1 MIPIVDIERARIV
14 VLRVHEAFRARSG
27 LLSETDDLVEN
38 QIPSGVEPLSRDHA
52 LFLFYSV
59 VNDHG
64 MKSSRLYARAKA
76 LFLEN
81 HDLFEPFRVIEDFN
95 SPEDERLV
103 ELTGRQLG
111 TRYPKETAKTWY
123 LNSKRLVERF
133 DGDPRNLFR
142 CAPDARTL
150 MKEITTFRGYGPKI
164 GGMLLRAVIG
174 LGFADVMGVEEVLV
188 PVDIHDSRI
197 SFLTG
202 ILRLDDHNNVKIDYY
217 AYVPQVQRILL
228 ETCNSLGLKWLD
240 TDRALWLIGSRGCVN
255 KRCRL
260 CPLHDVCTVGSVI
273 AAAEIQRE
281 SAA

>member
-14 VLRVHEAFRARSG
+14 VLRAHEAFRTRSG
-27 LLSETDDLVEN
+27 LLSETNDLVEN
-38 QIPSGVEPLSRDHA
+38 QIPNGVEPLSRDHT

-81 HDLFEPFRVIEDFN
+81 RNLFEPFRVIEDFN
-95 SPEDERLV
+95 GPEDGRLI
-103 ELTGRQLG
+103 ELTGRRLG

-123 LNSKRLVERF
+123 LNSRRLVERF
-133 DGDPRNLFR
+133 NGDPRNLFR

-150 MKEITTFRGYGPKI
+150 MKEITAFRGYGPKI

-174 LGFADVMGVEEVLV
+174 LGFADVTGVEEVLV

-197 SFLTG
+197 SFFTG
-202 ILRLDDHNNVKIDYY
+202 ILRLGNHNNANVDYY

-240 TDRALWLIGSRGCVN
+240 TDHALWLIGSRGCVN
-255 KRCRL
+255 KRCRP
-260 CPLHDVCTVGSVI
+260 CPLHDVCTVGNIIVADKI
-273 AAAEIQRE
+273 RKE